1 MAGSPTTP
9 TAIVMDSPGADDDK
23 GNGRGSNRGDDR
35 SSDRGRQQRMTT
47 TEDDGRGGTVIE
59 KTGFATLPRELIL
72 EIIQL
77 CIPPYRPDLK
87 RDVAQLSAVN
97 KSLRIMCIPTLF
109 NIVQMRTN
117 HRRFSRLVRGI
128 EGSDVLSGK
137 GGGGSSSLRTFA
149 PGVSLDAGFGIYS
162 VCHLRIISVLPRAKT
177 SGNASES
184 WYRDTPAQ
192 FASDLGQMSN
202 LQGLDLYF
210 EDGYQSLMVAV
221 QYELLKQ
228 RITVPG
234 VTRFRHFAE
243 TTAHFIP
250 TVFTGLNALH
260 LSIVMDNSPKTIPG
274 LSTIASKLNLHTL
287 SLCNSGWQAKDFDEI
302 YDLFPG
308 VTKLII
314 GGEIQKF
321 KLSTVFPVFGRFQKL
336 EILGLTDL
344 FDFTMGDVIT
354 NLLDEEGVC
363 ACDCCLGDDPCTID
377 TNCDC
382 DECHYNDENYE
393 KFHDMAQ
400 RNLSISM
407 EEKQVENAIR
417 LFEECPRLE
426 TVYFQLRSDDY
437 ATCYRPIKDDKGNVD
452 TVIINEYEDWSQIFT
467 DFYY

>member
-9 TAIVMDSPGADDDK
+9 TVITMDSPSADDD
-23 GNGRGSNRGDDR
+23 NSNDRGSDRGG
-35 SSDRGRQQRMTT
+35 DRGRQQRTTT
-47 TEDDGRGGTVIE
+47 TEDDDRGGTVIE
-59 KTGFATLPRELIL
+59 KFTGFATLPRELIL
-72 EIIQL
+72 EIVQL

-128 EGSDVLSGK
+128 EGSDVLS
-137 GGGGSSSLRTFA
+137 A
-149 PGVSLDAGFGIYS
+149 IQ
-162 VCHLRIISVLPRAKT
+162 HLKIISVLPSET
-177 SGNASES
+177 SGNTSES

-192 FASDLGQMSN
+192 FASVLGQMSN
-202 LQGLDLYF
+202 LQDLDLYF

-228 RITVPG
+228 RITIPG

-260 LSIVMDNSPKTIPG
+260 LSVVMENSPKTIPG

-287 SLCNSGWQAKDFDEI
+287 SLCKDGWQAKDFDEI

-321 KLSTVFPVFGRFQKL
+321 KLSTVFAVFGRFQKL

-344 FDFTMGDVIT
+344 FDFTMGDVMT

-400 RNLSISM
+400 RNLSMSM
-407 EEKQVENAIR
+407 EEDQVENAIS
-417 LFEECPRLE
+417 LFEECPGLE

-437 ATCYRPIKDDKGNVD
+437 STCYRPIKDDKGNVD
-452 TVIINEYEDWSQIFT
+452 TVTINEYEDWPQIFT

>member
-9 TAIVMDSPGADDDK
+9 TVITMDSPSADDD
-23 GNGRGSNRGDDR
+23 NSNDRGSDRGG
-35 SSDRGRQQRMTT
+35 DRGRQQRTTT
-47 TEDDGRGGTVIE
+47 TEDDDRGGTVIE
-59 KTGFATLPRELIL
+59 KFTGFATLPRELIL
-72 EIIQL
+72 EIVQL

-128 EGSDVLSGK
+128 EGSDVLS
-137 GGGGSSSLRTFA
+137 A
-149 PGVSLDAGFGIYS
+149 IQ
-162 VCHLRIISVLPRAKT
+162 HLKIISVLPSET
-177 SGNASES
+177 SGNTSES

-192 FASDLGQMSN
+192 FASVLGQMSN
-202 LQGLDLYF
+202 LQDLDLYF

-228 RITVPG
+228 RITIPG
-234 VTRFRHFAE
+234 VTRFKHFAE

-260 LSIVMDNSPKTIPG
+260 LSVVMDNSPKTIPG

-287 SLCNSGWQAKDFDEI
+287 SLCNSLVGKRKTSTRFTTSSQ
-302 YDLFPG
+302 
-308 VTKLII
+308 
-314 GGEIQKF
+314 
-321 KLSTVFPVFGRFQKL
+321 TVFPVFGRFQKL

-344 FDFTMGDVIT
+344 FDFTMGDVMT

-382 DECHYNDENYE
+382 DECHYNDEDYE

-400 RNLSISM
+400 RNLSMSM
-407 EEKQVENAIR
+407 EEDQVENAIS
-417 LFEECPRLE
+417 LFEECPGLE

-437 ATCYRPIKDDKGNVD
+437 STCYRPIKDDKGNVD
-452 TVIINEYEDWSQIFT
+452 TVTINEYEDWPQIFT

>member
-9 TAIVMDSPGADDDK
+9 TVVALDFPIVDDHK
-23 GNGRGSNRGDDR
+23 GYDRGSDRGDR
-35 SSDRGRQQRMTT
+35 SSDIGRQQRRTT

-87 RDVAQLSAVN
+87 QDVAQLSAVN

-109 NIVQMRTN
+109 TIVQMRTN
-117 HRRFSRLVRGI
+117 HHRFSRLVRGI
-128 EGSDVLSGK
+128 EGSDVLG
-137 GGGGSSSLRTFA
+137 A
-149 PGVSLDAGFGIYS
+149 IH
-162 VCHLRIISVLPRAKT
+162 HLRIISVLPRAKT

-192 FASDLGQMSN
+192 FASVLGQMSN

-210 EDGYQSLMVAV
+210 EDGYQSLMVAI

-228 RITVPG
+228 CITVPG
-234 VTRFRHFAE
+234 VTRFKHFAE
-243 TTAHFIP
+243 TTTHFIP
-250 TVFTGLNALH
+250 MVFTGLNALH
-260 LSIVMDNSPKTIPG
+260 LSVVMDNSPKTIPG

-287 SLCNSGWQAKDFDEI
+287 SLSNSGWQAKDFDEI

-321 KLSTVFPVFGRFQKL
+321 KVSTVFPVFGRFQKL

-344 FDFTMGDVIT
+344 FGLTMGDVMT

-400 RNLSISM
+400 RNLSMSL
-407 EEKQVENAIR
+407 EENQVENAIS
-417 LFEECPRLE
+417 LFEECPGLE

-437 ATCYRPIKDDKGNVD
+437 STCYRPIKDDKGNVD
-452 TVIINEYEDWSQIFT
+452 TVTVNEYEDWPQIFT